1 MVPCTKSIGR
11 VQSFS
16 VFFTFAAQW
25 MEPFM
30 NIDTAYQ
37 QALDTIYSYV
47 DYSLT
52 RNLQYSPEKFD
63 LTRMRA
69 LMERLGHPEQQYPIL
84 HVAGTKGKGS
94 VSAMCASALQAEG
107 YQTGFYISP
116 HLHEFT
122 ERIQINGVPI
132 PRQDLVELLDELKPH
147 IDAIERLTTFEITTA
162 MAFLYFARKKVNAAV
177 FEVGLGGRLDA
188 TNVVTPLV
196 SVITSLSM
204 DHMSVLGDTLA
215 KIAAEKAGIIK
226 PGRPVVIAPQKDEA
240 RAVVEQVARE
250 QGARLVAVGRDYHY
264 AARTHD
270 LDGQSLIVWKAED
283 QALFDL
289 YIEKAGNG
297 AWAPVHLTLPLLGYH
312 QVENAATAYTA
323 LQTARQEGLQI
334 SEAAI
339 AAGLSRVR
347 WPARFEILQ
356 RRPILVVDSAHNRD
370 SALKL
375 RLTIEDYFPGK
386 PVILLFGASEDKDI
400 AGMFAELLPRTTRVI
415 ATQSIHPRAMD
426 AQKLVDLAHTFGVPA
441 MAVLPMEKALETA
454 LNLAGNDSVV
464 LAAGSLFIA
473 AAVSEAWQKMENVVH
488 V

>member
-1 MVPCTKSIGR
+1 MD
-11 VQSFS
+11 
-16 VFFTFAAQW
+16 
-25 MEPFM
+25 
-30 NIDTAYQ
+30 IDTAYQ

-63 LTRMRA
+63 LSRMRD
-69 LMERLGHPEQQYPIL
+69 LMVRLGHPEHRYPIL

-94 VSAMCASALQAEG
+94 VSAMCASALQSAG
-107 YQTGFYISP
+107 YRTGFYISP

-122 ERIQINGVPI
+122 ERIQIDGIPI
-132 PRQDLVELLDELKPH
+132 PKQDLVELLAEMKPH

-162 MAFLYFARKKVNAAV
+162 MAFLYFAKKNVNAAV

-240 RAVVEQVARE
+240 RKVVEQAALER
-250 QGARLVAVGRDYHY
+250 GSRLVAVGRDFHY
-264 AARTHD
+264 AACAHN
-270 LDGQSLIVWKAED
+270 LDRQTLIVWKAED
-283 QALFDL
+283 QALFDQ
-289 YIEKAGNG
+289 YIEKTGKD
-297 AWAPVHLTLPLLGYH
+297 AWEPVSLTLPLLGYH
-312 QVENAATAYTA
+312 QVENAATAYAT
-323 LQTARQEGLQI
+323 LQTARQEGLDI

-339 AAGLSRVR
+339 QEGLAKVR
-347 WPARFEILQ
+347 WPGRFEILQ
-356 RRPILVVDSAHNRD
+356 RNPFLVVDSAHNRD

-375 RLTIEDYFPGK
+375 RLTIEDYLPGK

-400 AGMFAELLPRTTRVI
+400 AGMFAELLPRVNRVV
-415 ATQSIHPRAMD
+415 ATQSIHPRAID

-441 MAVLPMEKALETA
+441 LAVLPLEKALETA
-454 LNLAGNDSVV
+454 LQLAGNDSVV